1 MALHVFLLEDN
12 PTIRDNLVSTLD
24 EEVGAE
30 VVMVASGEAEARRWL
45 AGNSQWGLA
54 IVDLF
59 VKDGSGLGVLRAQ
72 KGRRP
77 EQRVVVL
84 SNYATTDMR
93 TQCLLLGADRIFDK
107 STELEAF
114 LDYVGALDSRDSIP
128 GGGS

>member
-1 MALHVFLLEDN
+1 
-12 PTIRDNLVSTLD
+12 
-24 EEVGAE
+24 
-30 VVMVASGEAEARRWL
+30 MVASGEAEARRWL

-59 VKDGSGLGVLRAQ
+59 VKDGSGLGVLRAL

-114 LDYVGALDSRDSIP
+114 LDYVGALDSRDPIP